1 MAATYDTYCLYPSF
15 FTVSPFDR
23 QHLRS
28 IKIGAVVKLLFFV
41 LAVSAALFNSAYTFG
56 QALETV
62 RIGIPS
68 PSLSV
73 LALRTAQ
80 VKNLFREEG
89 LEVSLIQLATNVT
102 ITALTTKEVDYAT
115 ASVAAMRS
123 AISGLPVKTVLFVVR
138 RPLHVLVAR
147 PEISS
152 PQELRGKIVSIG
164 AYNDLTD
171 FVLRAILARYNVDR
185 EKDIKNLVISG
196 SGSRLTALL
205 TGTIDGAILPPP
217 FNIEAEKK
225 GFKRLASGSDV
236 YEGGITGLSTH
247 TDKLKDNPDQI
258 RKMIRALLKSH
269 SFLKSNKTESIKL
282 ISDWLK
288 MDSSVASASYDM
300 YLNALSDDGLVND
313 RALML
318 DIARAREA
326 MKIKEEV
333 PLSRVVDFSLV
344 KESSGRPSNR

>member
-1 MAATYDTYCLYPSF
+1 MM
-15 FTVSPFDR
+15 
-23 QHLRS
+23 
-28 IKIGAVVKLLFFV
+28 KLLLFV
-41 LAVSAALFNSAYTFG
+41 LAGSATLFNSASIFG
-56 QALETV
+56 QALENV
-62 RIGIPS
+62 RVGIPS

-89 LEVSLIQLATNVT
+89 IDVSLIQLATNVT

-123 AISGLPVKTVLFVVR
+123 AISGLPVRTVMFVVR

-147 PEISS
+147 SELSS

-171 FVLRAILARYNVDR
+171 FVLRAILARHNMDR

-217 FNIEAEKK
+217 FNVEAEKK
-225 GFKRLASGSDV
+225 GFKRLASGADV
-236 YEGGITGLSTH
+236 YEGGLSTH
-247 TDKLKDNPDQI
+247 TDKLRENPDQI
-258 RKMIRALLKSH
+258 RKMTRALLKSH
-269 SFLKSNKTESIKL
+269 SFLKSNKAESVKL

-300 YLNALSDDGLVND
+300 YLNALSDDGLVSD

-318 DIARAREA
+318 DIARSREA
-326 MKIKEEV
+326 MRIRDEV

-344 KESSGRPSNR
+344 KEISGRPSNR

>member
-1 MAATYDTYCLYPSF
+1 MNKI
-15 FTVSPFDR
+15 FTIALVAF
-23 QHLRS
+23 
-28 IKIGAVVKLLFFV
+28 AVICKSHISLAQTLDSVK
-41 LAVSAALFNSAYTFG
+41 
-56 QALETV
+56 
-62 RIGIPS
+62 IGIPS

-80 VKNLFREEG
+80 VKGFFREEG
-89 LEVSLIQLATNVT
+89 LDVSLIQLATNVT
-102 ITALTTKEVDYAT
+102 ITALTTKEVDFAT

-123 AISGLPVKTVLFVVR
+123 AISGLPVKTVMFVVR

-147 PEISS
+147 PEMSS

-171 FVLRAILARYNVDR
+171 FVLRAILARHNMDR

-205 TGTIDGAILPPP
+205 SGTIDGAILPPP
-217 FNIEAEKK
+217 FNVEAEKK
-225 GFKRLASGSDV
+225 GFKRLASGADV

-247 TDKLKDNPDQI
+247 TDRLKDNSDQI

-269 SFLKSNKTESIKL
+269 SFLKTNKAESVKL

-288 MDSSVASASYDM
+288 MDASVASVSYDM
-300 YLNALSDDGLVND
+300 YLNALSEDGLVSD

-318 DIARAREA
+318 DIARTREA
-326 MKIKEEV
+326 MKIKDEV
-333 PLSRVVDFSLV
+333 PLSKVADFSLV
-344 KESSGRPSNR
+344 REIASRPTSR

>member
-1 MAATYDTYCLYPSF
+1 MS
-15 FTVSPFDR
+15 
-23 QHLRS
+23 
-28 IKIGAVVKLLFFV
+28 KLLLIV
-41 LAVSAALFNSAYTFG
+41 LAGLAALCDSAISLG
-56 QALETV
+56 QALENV
-62 RIGIPS
+62 KVGIPS

-73 LALRTAQ
+73 LSLRTAQ
-80 VKNLFREEG
+80 VKHLFREEG
-89 LEVSLIQLATNVT
+89 LDVSLIQLPTNVT
-102 ITALTTKEVDYAT
+102 IAALTTKEVDYAT

-138 RPLHVLVAR
+138 RPLHVLVGR
-147 PEISS
+147 PETKS
-152 PQELRGKIVSIG
+152 PQDLRGKIVGIG

-171 FVLRAILARYNVDR
+171 FVLQAVLTRHNMDR
-185 EKDIKNLVISG
+185 EKDIKNLVIPA

-217 FNIEAEKK
+217 FNVEAEKK
-225 GFKRLASGSDV
+225 GFKRLASGADV

-269 SFLKSNKTESIKL
+269 SFLKNNKAESVKM

-288 MDSSVASASYDM
+288 MDGSVATMSYDM
-300 YLNALSDDGLVND
+300 YLNALSEDGLVSD

-318 DIARAREA
+318 DIARTREA

-333 PLSRVVDFSLV
+333 PLSRVADFSLV
-344 KESSGRPSNR
+344 KEIGGRATGR

>member
-1 MAATYDTYCLYPSF
+1 MSLFDTRCAWGIEIAAMS
-15 FTVSPFDR
+15 
-23 QHLRS
+23 
-28 IKIGAVVKLLFFV
+28 KLLLIV
-41 LAVSAALFNSAYTFG
+41 LAGLAALCDSAISLG
-56 QALETV
+56 QSLENV
-62 RIGIPS
+62 KVGIPS

-73 LALRTAQ
+73 LSLRTAQ
-80 VKNLFREEG
+80 VKNFFREEG
-89 LEVSLIQLATNVT
+89 LDVSLIQLPTNVT
-102 ITALTTKEVDYAT
+102 IAALTTKEVDYAT

-123 AISGLPVKTVLFVVR
+123 AISGLPVKTVVFVVR
-138 RPLHVLVAR
+138 RPLHVLVGR
-147 PEISS
+147 PETKS
-152 PQELRGKIVSIG
+152 PQDLRGKIVGIG

-171 FVLRAILARYNVDR
+171 FVLQAVLTRHNMDR
-185 EKDIKNLVISG
+185 EKDIKNLVIPA

-217 FNIEAEKK
+217 FNVEAEKK
-225 GFKRLASGSDV
+225 GFKRLASGADV

-269 SFLKSNKTESIKL
+269 SFLKNNKAESVKM

-288 MDSSVASASYDM
+288 MDASVATVSYDM
-300 YLNALSDDGLVND
+300 YLNALSEDGLVSD

-318 DIARAREA
+318 DIARTREA

-333 PLSRVVDFSLV
+333 PLSRVADFSLV
-344 KESSGRPSNR
+344 KEIGGRATGR